1 MKKTL
6 TVNLGG
12 TVFHIDEDAY
22 RLLDNYL
29 SNLKIHFRKE
39 AGADEIIDDI
49 ERRISELFAEKLT
62 AGSQVITIT
71 DVEEVIAR
79 MGKPEDMEAENDS
92 EPSVGNATRTTIHRR
107 LYRNPDDKLLGGV
120 ISGMAAYLGWDVTLL
135 RLLLLVVLICGV
147 GTLIPVYIVCWLVI
161 PEARTAAEKL
171 SMRGEAVTVENI
183 GKTVTDG
190 FEKVANGV
198 NDYMKSD
205 KPRTFLQK
213 LGDALVMVA
222 GWFFKICLVIFAII
236 CSPLLFVFGVVF
248 VALLFAAVMVAIG
261 GGAALISMF
270 PTFDVILPTSPLS
283 AIVMYIAGILLVGI
297 PLVSLVWAIFSQIFK
312 WQPMASGLKWTLVIL
327 WIVSAAVF
335 GICFAIQGATFPIL
349 GILV

>member
-297 PLVSLVWAIFSQIFK
+297 PLGNI
-312 WQPMASGLKWTLVIL
+312 QPDI
-327 WIVSAAVF
+327 
-335 GICFAIQGATFPIL
+335 
-349 GILV
+349 

>member
-248 VALLFAAVMVAIG
+248 VALL
-261 GGAALISMF
+261 LR
-270 PTFDVILPTSPLS
+270 P
-283 AIVMYIAGILLVGI
+283 
-297 PLVSLVWAIFSQIFK
+297 
-312 WQPMASGLKWTLVIL
+312 
-327 WIVSAAVF
+327 
-335 GICFAIQGATFPIL
+335 
-349 GILV
+349 

>member
-222 GWFFKICLVIFAII
+222 GWFSK
-236 CSPLLFVFGVVF
+236 
-248 VALLFAAVMVAIG
+248 
-261 GGAALISMF
+261 
-270 PTFDVILPTSPLS
+270 S
-283 AIVMYIAGILLVGI
+283 A
-297 PLVSLVWAIFSQIFK
+297 W
-312 WQPMASGLKWTLVIL
+312 
-327 WIVSAAVF
+327 
-335 GICFAIQGATFPIL
+335 
-349 GILV
+349 

>member
-92 EPSVGNATRTTIHRR
+92 EPSIGNATRTTIHRR

-297 PLVSLVWAIFSQIFK
+297 PLVSLVWAIFSLIFK

-327 WIVSAAVF
+327 WMVSAAVF
-335 GICFAIQGATFPIL
+335 GICFAMQGATFPIL